1 MRLKTFRIWKSNVCK
16 TKCVWR
22 RGWGWGLLGGL
33 LSGQWHSG
41 RAISHSF
48 SPAVALKMSQLQ
60 SRENIKTWSW
70 TQIHK
75 LPQQIHI
82 LCKFLYLLYVF
93 VCPACVPPLCPCLLV
108 IWWADSWAQ
117 YWEWL
122 LLPPSAQPLPRIL
135 HGSTFHFKFTSIC
148 RTFVCLIFPPPHVHT
163 GWPKKNVT

>member
-1 MRLKTFRIWKSNVCK
+1 MFAKPNVCEG
-16 TKCVWR
+16 V
-22 RGWGWGLLGGL
+22 GGVWGWGLLGGL

-135 HGSTFHFKFTSIC
+135 HDSTFHFKFTSIC